1 MKKDFIYLASA
12 SPRRRELLEQIGIA
26 FKVRAADLPEEP
38 LPGEAPRDF
47 ATRMAR
53 DKVRAVAQQLTGAVA
68 RPIVGADTVVVL
80 GERIFGKPTDP
91 DQARAM
97 LAELSGATHRVVTA
111 VAVLAEGAVEDCLS
125 ISEVRLRATT
135 AAERYAYAETGEPLD
150 KAGGYAVQG
159 LGAVFVEAIHG
170 SYSGVVGLPVA
181 ETAALL
187 RRFGLPAWLE
197 ENR

>member
-1 MKKDFIYLASA
+1 M
-12 SPRRRELLEQIGIA
+12 PRACL
-26 FKVRAADLPEEP
+26 EEP
-38 LPGEAPRDF
+38 LPGERPLDF

-53 DKVRAVAQQLTGAVA
+53 EKVRAVAQQLTAGVA
-68 RPIVGADTVVVL
+68 RPILGADTVVVL
-80 GERIFGKPTDP
+80 GERIFGKPTDRTHA
-91 DQARAM
+91 QAM

-111 VAVLAEGAVEDCLS
+111 VAVLAAGRLEDSAS

-135 AAERYAYAETGEPLD
+135 DAERYAYAETGEPLD

-170 SYSGVVGLPVA
+170 SYSGVVGLPLA

-187 RRFGLPAWLE
+187 RRFGLPTWLE